1 MQLAQ
6 VSQGVH
12 PEGVGV
18 SILERVLKDASTVPK
33 DRGIL
38 LDVSFR
44 MQPEICN
51 FISHAMYDDRLGF
64 APDTTTNAVRSMGL
78 TGSGVRYHAIEH
90 FGNSRES
97 AEEAAWIVENV
108 GLLLAG
114 TYVRKAKP
122 ELPITMRDILIVTPY
137 NAQRKKIASLL
148 QAAGY
153 GDVQV
158 GTVDKFQGQEAPIVF
173 YSMATSSGEDLPRNM
188 EFLFAKNRFNVAISR
203 AQCLSVLVCS
213 PRLLDIRC
221 DRAEQISLVNLLCEY
236 VELCNAPLRA
246 LEAV

>member
-1 MQLAQ
+1 
-6 VSQGVH
+6 
-12 PEGVGV
+12 
-18 SILERVLKDASTVPK
+18 VPK

-44 MQPEICN
+44 MQPDICA
-51 FISHAMYDDRLGF
+51 FISHAMYDGRLVS
-64 APDTTTNAVRSMGL
+64 APDTTTNAVRSPGL

-90 FGNSRES
+90 SGNSRES
-97 AEEAAWIVENV
+97 IEEADWIVEQV
-108 GLLLAG
+108 GLLLTG
-114 TYVRKAKP
+114 TYVRKEMSEA
-122 ELPITMRDILIVTPY
+122 PITMRDVLIVTPY
-137 NAQRKKIASLL
+137 NAQRKKITALL

-158 GTVDKFQGQEAPIVF
+158 GTVDKFQGQEAPVVF
-173 YSMATSSGEDLPRNM
+173 YSMATSSGEDLVRNM

-221 DRAEQISLVNLLCEY
+221 HRAEQIALVNLVCKY
-236 VELCNAPLRA
+236 VEVCNALA
-246 LEAV
+246 LESV